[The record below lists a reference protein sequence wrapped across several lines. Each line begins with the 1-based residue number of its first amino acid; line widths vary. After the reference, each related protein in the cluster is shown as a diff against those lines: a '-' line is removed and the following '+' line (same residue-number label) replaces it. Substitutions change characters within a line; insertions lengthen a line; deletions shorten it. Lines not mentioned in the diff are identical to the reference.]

1 MAERGLSSARKS
13 KADEFYTQ
21 LSDIEKELKNYKD
34 QFKGKVIFCN
44 CDDPDYSNF
53 YYYFVSHF
61 EEFGLKKLITTH
73 FELDKASYMLEYEG
87 GADVKGDKETVIK
100 RAIKLGKKSKLKQNF
115 QQGDQGELFELEPIR
130 SYSGD
135 FRSPECI
142 ELLKESD
149 IVVTNPPFS
158 LFRDFVALLTK
169 YKKKFIIIGNTNAL
183 TYKDIFTLI
192 QNNKLRTGYT
202 NFNVGMY
209 FIVPNNWEEY
219 HKIVD
224 GHKLVRVSTSCWF
237 TNLPVKKHNEDLVLY
252 KRYSPDEYP
261 KYDNYNAIN
270 VDKFSEIPMD
280 YKGEM
285 GVPITFIDKFNPK
298 QFEIIGLGVGT
309 NFINELSAEGL
320 SKIFIDD
327 YYKRGGTGSY
337 SVGHPILGYYDLNR
351 IAIIPYARII
361 IKFKKNNKGKKK

>member
-1 MAERGLSSARKS
+1 MAGGKLDGAKKS
-13 KADEFYTQ
+13 KVDEFYTQ

-87 GADVKGDKETVIK
+87 GADVKGDKEAVIK
-100 RAIKLGKKSKLKQNF
+100 RAIKLGKKSNLKQNF
-115 QQGDQGELFELEPIR
+115 QQGNQGDLFELEPIR

-158 LFRDFVALLTK
+158 LFRDYIALLMK

-183 TYKDIFTLI
+183 IYKDIFKYI
-192 QNNKLRTGYT
+192 KENKIKTGYT

-209 FIVPNNWEEY
+209 FFVPDYWEEY
-219 HKIVD
+219 HKIEN
-224 GHKLVRVSTSCWF
+224 GRKMVRVSTSCWF
-237 TNLPVKKHNEDLVLY
+237 TNLIVTKHNDELVLY
-252 KRYSPDEYP
+252 KCYSSKEYP
-261 KYDNYNAIN
+261 KYDNYDAIN
-270 VDKFSEIPMD
+270 VDKVSDIPMD
-280 YKGEM
+280 YEGLM
-285 GVPITFIDKFNPK
+285 GVPLTFIDKYNPM
-298 QFEIIGLGVGT
+298 QFEIIDG
-309 NFINELSAEGL
+309 
-320 SKIFIDD
+320 
-327 YYKRGGTGSY
+327 
-337 SVGHPILGYYDLNR
+337 LNR
-351 IAIIPYARII
+351 YSTLDVAKTNDWAKENHLHMTSINGKSTYYRVLIRNRKP
-361 IKFKKNNKGKKK
+361 IKIMRKK